1 MQTARTLDA
10 SCRGDAAARA
20 PRVARDRCSSRR
32 SRGLRDAGRPRRRR
46 GARQAA
52 RAQVTK
58 ISSLSPKEI
67 AGVLRLAIEMK
78 ARPRDYWDALKRKT
92 LLMLFEKPSLRTRV
106 SLEAGMTSLGG
117 HGIAYMT
124 GDSPIGEKE
133 TQPRPRGAFSPSRGP
148 AELRPSRGPA
158 ETGRGGAAAATRIFR
173 EVAAPLWIF
182 REVAAPPRTFRGGR
196 VPAAAAARIFRGR
209 RKGSARPRATPA
221 VVRREDKKPTLQSGR
236 RRRSELDQ
244 PSRRRRRRPTPRDV
258 RYEDTG
264 AVLSRMADAVT
275 ARVKSRDQIE
285 GLAAWSTIPII
296 NALDDLARA
305 GRAER
310 YARVRRPSRRPSRGR
325 RPRADAIAA
334 KTSRDAITGRRRHP
348 MQMLA
353 DLQTIAEHKRGGDV
367 DSLKGVSLAFSGDC
381 QNNVTYRPSGVSWS
395 WLCSILQEGVSS
407 SPTPQTSMQDGRR
420 LFDRRSSKDGRRL
433 LRRQIIEDG
442 SSSPSTFGTADHRR
456 RSSSL

>member
-1 MQTARTLDA
+1 M
-10 SCRGDAAARA
+10 AAA
-20 PRVARDRCSSRR
+20 
-32 SRGLRDAGRPRRRR
+32 LRH
-46 GARQAA
+46 
-52 RAQVTK
+52 VTK

-133 TQPRPRGAFSPSRGP
+133 T
-148 AELRPSRGPA
+148 
-158 ETGRGGAAAATRIFR
+158 
-173 EVAAPLWIF
+173 
-182 REVAAPPRTFRGGR
+182 
-196 VPAAAAARIFRGR
+196 
-209 RKGSARPRATPA
+209 
-221 VVRREDKKPTLQSGR
+221 
-236 RRRSELDQ
+236 
-244 PSRRRRRRPTPRDV
+244 
-258 RYEDTG
+258 YEDTG

-296 NALDDLARA
+296 NALDDLA
-305 GRAER
+305 
-310 YARVRRPSRRPSRGR
+310 
-325 RPRADAIAA
+325 
-334 KTSRDAITGRRRHP
+334 HP

-395 WLCSILQEGVSS
+395 WLCSILEEGVSS
-407 SPTPQTSMQDGRR
+407 GPTPQTSMQDGRR

>member
-1 MQTARTLDA
+1 M
-10 SCRGDAAARA
+10 AAA
-20 PRVARDRCSSRR
+20 
-32 SRGLRDAGRPRRRR
+32 LRH
-46 GARQAA
+46 
-52 RAQVTK
+52 VTK

-133 TQPRPRGAFSPSRGP
+133 T
-148 AELRPSRGPA
+148 
-158 ETGRGGAAAATRIFR
+158 
-173 EVAAPLWIF
+173 
-182 REVAAPPRTFRGGR
+182 
-196 VPAAAAARIFRGR
+196 
-209 RKGSARPRATPA
+209 
-221 VVRREDKKPTLQSGR
+221 
-236 RRRSELDQ
+236 
-244 PSRRRRRRPTPRDV
+244 
-258 RYEDTG
+258 YEDTG

-296 NALDDLARA
+296 NALDDLA
-305 GRAER
+305 
-310 YARVRRPSRRPSRGR
+310 
-325 RPRADAIAA
+325 
-334 KTSRDAITGRRRHP
+334 HP

-381 QNNVTYRPSGVSWS
+381 QNNVTYDLMRAGA
-395 WLCSILQEGVSS
+395 LCGLATQLFHNAAL
-407 SPTPQTSMQDGRR
+407 TAGR
-420 LFDRRSSKDGRRL
+420 LAEQRRSHGTFEAMARCFAEHGLKAAVLGAQYRVGVIALWTGILGVAEPFRR
-433 LRRQIIEDG
+433 
-442 SSSPSTFGTADHRR
+442 
-456 RSSSL
+456 

>member
-1 MQTARTLDA
+1 M
-10 SCRGDAAARA
+10 AAA
-20 PRVARDRCSSRR
+20 
-32 SRGLRDAGRPRRRR
+32 LRH
-46 GARQAA
+46 
-52 RAQVTK
+52 VTK

-133 TQPRPRGAFSPSRGP
+133 T
-148 AELRPSRGPA
+148 
-158 ETGRGGAAAATRIFR
+158 
-173 EVAAPLWIF
+173 
-182 REVAAPPRTFRGGR
+182 
-196 VPAAAAARIFRGR
+196 
-209 RKGSARPRATPA
+209 
-221 VVRREDKKPTLQSGR
+221 
-236 RRRSELDQ
+236 
-244 PSRRRRRRPTPRDV
+244 
-258 RYEDTG
+258 YEDTG

-296 NALDDLARA
+296 NALDDLA
-305 GRAER
+305 
-310 YARVRRPSRRPSRGR
+310 
-325 RPRADAIAA
+325 
-334 KTSRDAITGRRRHP
+334 HP

-381 QNNVTYRPSGVSWS
+381 QNNVTYDLMRAGALCGLDVRVAGPKGADFDIEPGVLEECAELTKAPGAGTVTVCDTAADAVAGADVVYADSWMS
-395 WLCSILQEGVSS
+395 YGTVGAER
-407 SPTPQTSMQDGRR
+407 DAR
-420 LFDRRSSKDGRRL
+420 LNALMPFQVDSALMKHAAPDAIFMNCLPAMRGEE
-433 LRRQIIEDG
+433 Q
-442 SSSPSTFGTADHRR
+442 TADVIDGPQSVVFDQAENRLHAQKA
-456 RSSSL
+456 LLVKLLVDGL